1 MLQLVN
7 VIALARLLALI
18 KQLGVFVKLLQN
30 FIPFRKVNKL
40 ERDTNVHIDP
50 AKDTTDLVPI
60 YQDNL
65 DQATLKDSKE
75 VAAGSEMS
83 LQFKYNCYKK
93 FFTFLAISLNEKY
106 RLTLHEKNYHLLRTV

>member
-7 VIALARLLALI
+7 VIALGPAIGI
-18 KQLGVFVKLLQN
+18 KQTTWGFVELLQI
-30 FIPFRKVNKL
+30 FILYRKVNKL

-106 RLTLHEKNYHLLRTV
+106 RLTIHEKNYHLLRTV

>member
-1 MLQLVN
+1 MCNCAV
-7 VIALARLLALI
+7 LAIGI
-18 KQLGVFVKLLQN
+18 KQTLWVLVELLQIL
-30 FIPFRKVNKL
+30 FSFAKLTSWKETNK
-40 ERDTNVHIDP
+40 HIDP

-65 DQATLKDSKE
+65 NQTKLEDSKE

-93 FFTFLAISLNEKY
+93 SFTFFINFF
-106 RLTLHEKNYHLLRTV
+106 